1 MSTRPL
7 ISFRADPEI
16 DAELKAR
23 AAKERRPLAQLVA
36 NLVADHLAAEK
47 AAQSRSAA

>member
-1 MSTRPL
+1 MATKPL

-36 NLVADHLAAEK
+36 NLVKDHLAAEK
-47 AAQSRSAA
+47 AQQRSAA

>member
-1 MSTRPL
+1 MAAKPL

-16 DAELKAR
+16 NDELKAR

-36 NLVADHLAAEK
+36 IMITDHLAAEK
-47 AAQSRSAA
+47 ADQQRSAA

>member
-1 MSTRPL
+1 MAIKPL

-16 DAELKAR
+16 ADELKAR

-36 NLVADHLAAEK
+36 NLVEDHLVAEK
-47 AAQSRSAA
+47 AQQRSAA